1 MLMWEEAAIKDDVI
15 EYDIAFNI
23 IYIMRTHVV
32 VAKLRCPSLTK
43 LDMSALQSHH
53 SDHCFQ
59 RMRLMTA
66 YGTEFFSMRDVNRLR
81 ILQDVIDRNLR
92 PGLAAEMLGITPRH
106 CSRLLKRYRQSGA
119 LGMNNQSRG
128 RTGNR
133 LLSASLTDQALNII
147 RKRYADFGPTLG
159 RSGLKVSRLCL
170 GCMSYGEPERLPQ
183 PWSLDEKAS
192 RPLIRQALEAGINF
206 FDTANIYSGGSSEE
220 ITGKALREMARRDE
234 IVVATKTFFPWRNS
248 PNTGFLSRKAIFQ
261 SIDDSL
267 MRLGMDYVDLFQI
280 HRFDYSTPVEETME
294 ALHDV
299 VKAGKAR
306 YIGAS
311 SMEAWRFAKMQHT
324 AERNGWT
331 RFITMQPQYNLLY
344 REEERE
350 MLPLCEDQGVGVIPW
365 SPMAR
370 GRLTRDW
377 SVTSRRTQNDA
388 FALKM
393 YENAALLDKPVIDVV
408 ASIAEKHAVPR
419 AHVAI
424 AWLLSKSVIT
434 APIIG
439 ATKPEHLSTAI
450 SALDFSLSDA
460 EITELEA
467 RYLPHPVDGIIPPLP
482 DTPPSLTPPSAIQN
496 Y

>member
-1 MLMWEEAAIKDDVI
+1 
-15 EYDIAFNI
+15 
-23 IYIMRTHVV
+23 
-32 VAKLRCPSLTK
+32 
-43 LDMSALQSHH
+43 
-53 SDHCFQ
+53 
-59 RMRLMTA
+59 MTA
-66 YGTEFFSMRDVNRLR
+66 YNRR
-81 ILQDVIDRNLR
+81 F
-92 PGLAAEMLGITPRH
+92 GKAPRH
-106 CSRLLKRYRQSGA
+106 DFDVHRPLETDDDLTAFFTWREPRRVSKSLTVQYDKVLYLIEDNELSRRAIGKYIEVWHYPDGRKELRLNEVVLPYSTYDRLQKIDQGAIVDNKR
-119 LGMNNQSRG
+119 LG
-128 RTGNR
+128 RTLEFIKQVQDKRDNNR
-133 LLSASLTDQALNII
+133 SQALPAGDGPSRRR
-147 RKRYADFGPTLG
+147 RKPTEKKSQ
-159 RSGLKVSRLCL
+159 R
-170 GCMSYGEPERLPQ
+170 
-183 PWSLDEKAS
+183 SLDEDDMLNALKTLQS
-192 RPLIRQALEAGINF
+192 RSDE
-206 FDTANIYSGGSSEE
+206 
-220 ITGKALREMARRDE
+220 KMARRDE

-393 YENAALLDKPVIDVV
+393 YETAALLDKPVIDVV

>member
-1 MLMWEEAAIKDDVI
+1 MK
-15 EYDIAFNI
+15 Y
-23 IYIMRTHVV
+23 
-32 VAKLRCPSLTK
+32 
-43 LDMSALQSHH
+43 
-53 SDHCFQ
+53 
-59 RMRLMTA
+59 
-66 YGTEFFSMRDVNRLR
+66 VN
-81 ILQDVIDRNLR
+81 
-92 PGLAAEMLGITPRH
+92 
-106 CSRLLKRYRQSGA
+106 
-119 LGMNNQSRG
+119 
-128 RTGNR
+128 
-133 LLSASLTDQALNII
+133 
-147 RKRYADFGPTLG
+147 LG

-220 ITGKALREMARRDE
+220 I
-234 IVVATKTFFPWRNS
+234 
-248 PNTGFLSRKAIFQ
+248 
-261 SIDDSL
+261 
-267 MRLGMDYVDLFQI
+267 
-280 HRFDYSTPVEETME
+280 
-294 ALHDV
+294 
-299 VKAGKAR
+299 
-306 YIGAS
+306 
-311 SMEAWRFAKMQHT
+311 WRFAKMQHT

>member
-106 CSRLLKRYRQSGA
+106 CSRLLKRYRQSGP

-128 RTGNR
+128 RTGNIDHAKMVMNRWLDHWQTHSFGNWAISPLTNPEKIIGFGGLGIRNYDDIVINNLGYR
-133 LLSASLTDQALNII
+133 LSTEAWGKGLATEFAIYAIKFGFDVIKLTEISAVVRENHLASQKVLQ
-147 RKRYADFGPTLG
+147 K
-159 RSGLKVSRLCL
+159 SGLRYVK
-170 GCMSYGEPERLPQ
+170 
-183 PWSLDEKAS
+183 
-192 RPLIRQALEAGINF
+192 
-206 FDTANIYSGGSSEE
+206 E
-220 ITGKALREMARRDE
+220 I
-234 IVVATKTFFPWRNS
+234 
-248 PNTGFLSRKAIFQ
+248 
-261 SIDDSL
+261 
-267 MRLGMDYVDLFQI
+267 
-280 HRFDYSTPVEETME
+280 
-294 ALHDV
+294 HDV
-299 VKAGKAR
+299 KDAPP
-306 YIGAS
+306 S
-311 SMEAWRFAKMQHT
+311 
-324 AERNGWT
+324 
-331 RFITMQPQYNLLY
+331 LLY
-344 REEERE
+344 SISVDEWLRN
-350 MLPLCEDQGVGVIPW
+350 EDQGVGVIPW

>member
-1 MLMWEEAAIKDDVI
+1 
-15 EYDIAFNI
+15 
-23 IYIMRTHVV
+23 
-32 VAKLRCPSLTK
+32 
-43 LDMSALQSHH
+43 
-53 SDHCFQ
+53 
-59 RMRLMTA
+59 MTA

-106 CSRLLKRYRQSGA
+106 CSRLLKRYRQSGP

-147 RKRYADFGPTLG
+147 RKRYADFGPTLTW
-159 RSGLKVSRLCL
+159 
-170 GCMSYGEPERLPQ
+170 E
-183 PWSLDEKAS
+183 
-192 RPLIRQALEAGINF
+192 N
-206 FDTANIYSGGSSEE
+206 
-220 ITGKALREMARRDE
+220 TGKALREMARRDE

>member
-1 MLMWEEAAIKDDVI
+1 MK
-15 EYDIAFNI
+15 Y
-23 IYIMRTHVV
+23 
-32 VAKLRCPSLTK
+32 
-43 LDMSALQSHH
+43 
-53 SDHCFQ
+53 
-59 RMRLMTA
+59 
-66 YGTEFFSMRDVNRLR
+66 VN
-81 ILQDVIDRNLR
+81 
-92 PGLAAEMLGITPRH
+92 
-106 CSRLLKRYRQSGA
+106 
-119 LGMNNQSRG
+119 
-128 RTGNR
+128 
-133 LLSASLTDQALNII
+133 
-147 RKRYADFGPTLG
+147 LG

-350 MLPLCEDQGVGVIPW
+350 MLPLCEDQGIGVIPW

-408 ASIAEKHAVPR
+408 ASIAEKHSVPR

-460 EITELEA
+460 EITELEV

>member
-1 MLMWEEAAIKDDVI
+1 
-15 EYDIAFNI
+15 
-23 IYIMRTHVV
+23 
-32 VAKLRCPSLTK
+32 
-43 LDMSALQSHH
+43 
-53 SDHCFQ
+53 
-59 RMRLMTA
+59 MTA
-66 YGTEFFSMRDVNRLR
+66 YNRR
-81 ILQDVIDRNLR
+81 F
-92 PGLAAEMLGITPRH
+92 GKAPRH
-106 CSRLLKRYRQSGA
+106 DFDVHRPLETDDDLTAFFTWREPRRVSKSLTVQYDKVLYLIEDNELSRRAIGKYIEVWHYPDGRKELRLNEVVLPYSTYDRLQKIDQGAIVDNKR
-119 LGMNNQSRG
+119 LG
-128 RTGNR
+128 RTLEFIKLVQDKRDNNR
-133 LLSASLTDQALNII
+133 SQALPAGDGPSRRR
-147 RKRYADFGPTLG
+147 RKPTEKKSQ
-159 RSGLKVSRLCL
+159 R
-170 GCMSYGEPERLPQ
+170 
-183 PWSLDEKAS
+183 SLDEDDMLNALKTLQS
-192 RPLIRQALEAGINF
+192 RSDE
-206 FDTANIYSGGSSEE
+206 
-220 ITGKALREMARRDE
+220 KMARRDE

-393 YENAALLDKPVIDVV
+393 YETAALLDKPVIDVV